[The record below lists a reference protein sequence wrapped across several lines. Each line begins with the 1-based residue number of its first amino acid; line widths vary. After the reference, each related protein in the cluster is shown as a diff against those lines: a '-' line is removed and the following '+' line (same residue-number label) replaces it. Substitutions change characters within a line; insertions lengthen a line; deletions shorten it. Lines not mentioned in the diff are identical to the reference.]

1 MMSNVECTESE
12 KRLALELFEAMGL
25 IVPITLK
32 NPESRQLL
40 NFYRLAE
47 SNDRWTGEESKA

>member
-1 MMSNVECTESE
+1 
-12 KRLALELFEAMGL
+12 LEMFEAMGL

-32 NPESRQLL
+32 HPESGQLL

-47 SNDRWTGEESKA
+47 SNDRWTAEESEA